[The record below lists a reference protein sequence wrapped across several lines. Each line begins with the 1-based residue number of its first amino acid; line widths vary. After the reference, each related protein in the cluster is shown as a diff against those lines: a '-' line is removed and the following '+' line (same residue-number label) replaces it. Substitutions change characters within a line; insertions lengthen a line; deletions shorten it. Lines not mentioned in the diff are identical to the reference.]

1 MSETLTENRV
11 REIIEKYLNE
21 KLDNIVKKYSQERE
35 IPEKLSLLERAI
47 RVEEELKTQRDLMEK
62 SFELIEKR
70 FEQVDKRFE
79 QVEKRFEQVD
89 KRFEQIEKRFEQV
102 DKRFEQIEKRFE
114 QVDKRFELIEKH
126 FEQVDKRFDLVD
138 KGIDELRNYTDKRFK
153 LLTQI
158 MISIN
163 IPILIGIIGLLIK
176 SFF

>member
-1 MSETLTENRV
+1 MSETLTENKV

-70 FEQVDKRFE
+70 FEQVDKSFE
-79 QVEKRFEQVD
+79 L
-89 KRFEQIEKRFEQV
+89 IEKRFEQV
-102 DKRFEQIEKRFE
+102 DKRFEQIEKR
-114 QVDKRFELIEKH
+114 

>member
-1 MSETLTENRV
+1 MSETLTENKV

-62 SFELIEKR
+62 SFELIEKH
-70 FEQVDKRFE
+70 FEQVYKSFE
-79 QVEKRFEQVD
+79 L
-89 KRFEQIEKRFEQV
+89 IEKRFEQV

-114 QVDKRFELIEKH
+114 QVDKRF
-126 FEQVDKRFDLVD
+126 DLVD
-138 KGIDELRNYTDKRFK
+138 KRIDELRNYTDKRFK

>member
-1 MSETLTENRV
+1 MSETLTENKV

-70 FEQVDKRFE
+70 FEQVYKSFE
-79 QVEKRFEQVD
+79 L
-89 KRFEQIEKRFEQV
+89 IEKRFEQV

-114 QVDKRFELIEKH
+114 QVDKRF
-126 FEQVDKRFDLVD
+126 DLVD
-138 KGIDELRNYTDKRFK
+138 KRIDELRNYTDKRFK